1 MLAVIFSVNRR
12 GEATGDGRR
21 GAWRLQ
27 GHENVSPNNKRACFE
42 AIIDDVLTMSFPRSN
57 EREREPQTS
66 SCRETFF
73 FFFNPNYHKFVVAPF
88 RC

>member
-57 EREREPQTS
+57 ERERD
-66 SCRETFF
+66 REREGERAANLIVPRDIFF
-73 FFFNPNYHKFVVAPF
+73 FFQSKLS
-88 RC
+88 